1 VAKDLAGTYLPPR
14 GTVALKI
21 WRELRSR
28 AIDAIDAADDHS
40 DTDDDDDDHDV
51 EATLGAAIWALKYEP
66 LSIIKIFL
74 RVAL

>member
-40 DTDDDDDDHDV
+40 DTDDDDDDDDDHDV
-51 EATLGAAIWALKYEP
+51 EAVPPSAPQFGH
-66 LSIIKIFL
+66 
-74 RVAL
+74 